1 MWKKEKVIPMDNEKE
16 KIIQTYRNYVQAFQ
30 SLNPKAILPFYQP
43 PFMSISSREVLVLST
58 LAEIEDSFAR
68 NMEILRGNK
77 YARTDIIE
85 IFAKKM
91 SKGLALVSVILE
103 RYSSEGE
110 QIGGAGKT
118 YTYTYTLR
126 RTDNDWKIVSAMA
139 HDSAAILRID

>member
-1 MWKKEKVIPMDNEKE
+1 MFKKKKIIPMDNEKE

-30 SLNPKAILPFYQP
+30 SLNPKAILPFYHA
-43 PFMSISSREVLVLST
+43 PFMSISSREVQVLGT

-68 NMEILRGNK
+68 NMDILRENK

-85 IFAKKM
+85 IYARQM

-110 QIGGAGKT
+110 QLGGAGKT
-118 YTYTYTLR
+118 YNYTYTLR
-126 RTDNDWKIVSAMA
+126 KTDNNWKIISAMA
-139 HDSAAILRID
+139 HDSATLLRIN

>member
-1 MWKKEKVIPMDNEKE
+1 MDNETE

-30 SLNPKAILPFYQP
+30 SLNPKAILPFYHA
-43 PFMSISSREVLVLST
+43 PFMSISSREVRVLDT
-58 LAEIEDSFAR
+58 PAEIENSFAR
-68 NMEILRGNK
+68 NMDILRENK

-85 IFAKKM
+85 IFARQM

-110 QIGGAGKT
+110 QLGGAGKT

-126 RTDNDWKIVSAMA
+126 KTDNNWKIVSAMA
-139 HDSAAILRID
+139 HDAAALLRIN